1 VGLSPSTGRKV
12 QRNMTHRKFLR
23 WPVMV
28 GLLLLLVAVLSACTN
43 PQTTFSPKS
52 DTAQSIQTIYL
63 LVIVMASIVMVGV
76 FGVLGF
82 ALFRF
87 RDRPGRVASQTHGN
101 TKLEIIWTLLP
112 IAILVIVGAPALI
125 AVAGS
130 AKAPDEDALHI
141 NVVGHQWW
149 FEVQYPGMGPE
160 DPNNPGERLPLIT
173 ANEVHL
179 PVGKQIYVTLE
190 SVDVIHSFWIPQ
202 LIGKTDM
209 IPGTVN
215 ELQTF
220 TPQEV
225 GVFYGQ
231 CAEFCGT
238 AHAQMRFRA
247 VVESLGD
254 FNEWAVALQTPPA
267 DPVSELAA
275 AGQTLFLAKG
285 CVACHT
291 IYGMPGAAGK
301 VGPDLTLL
309 GDRRTIGAGIVD
321 NTDEA
326 LQKWISNPQELK
338 PGTLH
343 MPSFGLL
350 SNENPQ
356 HMSDAEIR
364 AVSAFLRGMALE

>member
-1 VGLSPSTGRKV
+1 V
-12 QRNMTHRKFLR
+12 QRNMTHRKSLR
-23 WPVMV
+23 WPLIA
-28 GLLLLLVAVLSACTN
+28 GLLLLLAVALSACTN

-52 DTAQSIQTIYL
+52 DTAQSIQTLYI

-76 FGVLGF
+76 LGVMGYSLY
-82 ALFRF
+82 RF

-112 IAILVIVGAPALI
+112 VAVLAIIGAPALI

-130 AKAPDEDALHI
+130 AEAPDEDALHI

-149 FEVQYPGMGPE
+149 FEIQYPGMGPE

-190 SVDVIHSFWIPQ
+190 SVDVIHSFWVPQ

-215 ELQTF
+215 DLQTF

-231 CAEFCGT
+231 CVEFCGT

-254 FNEWAVALQTPPA
+254 FNAWAEALRTAPA
-267 DPVSELAA
+267 DPASELAA

-291 IYGMPGAAGK
+291 VYGMPGAAGK

-309 GDRRTIGAGIVD
+309 GDRLTIGAGIMD
-321 NTDEA
+321 NTDEN
-326 LQKWISNPQELK
+326 LQEWIRDLQETK
-338 PGTLH
+338 PGALH
-343 MPSFGLL
+343 MPSFGTLPA
-350 SNENPQ
+350 ENPQ

-364 AVSAFLRGMALE
+364 AVSAFLRGMTIE